1 MLIVLVLVE
10 RPHLHEQF
18 NEGRAVAAA
27 TRGNVSRN
35 NEARSRGGKTSSL
48 KRRMKWRAATNV
60 VGTNLFPSQTVRRQ
74 GRRRVAGAAAAR
86 GYVSR
91 NSEGPRGWNIGS
103 HRGAC
108 GKLKLF

>member
-10 RPHLHEQF
+10 KPHLHEQF

-48 KRRMKWRAATNV
+48 KRRMKNARCDECSRHESISVANRPAA
-60 VGTNLFPSQTVRRQ
+60 GSAPSRWCSCGARLC
-74 GRRRVAGAAAAR
+74 VA
-86 GYVSR
+86 
-91 NSEGPRGWNIGS
+91 
-103 HRGAC
+103 
-108 GKLKLF
+108 